1 MPLSADAAILRS
13 KDVCYRNRIM
23 SIYEDEKYLSENE
36 TWHIEDSPWKAA
48 QILKL
53 LNRQDTLPVF
63 DTVCEV
69 GCGAGEILV
78 QLSRQLPDNCTF
90 VGYDISPQLQAMWK
104 ERESEKVRF
113 LRQDFLKST
122 NFYDVLMFIDIIE
135 HIEDYIGFL
144 RHIKDRGR
152 YKIFN
157 FPLEIFAIKAL
168 MGHKYLDSRAKY
180 GHIHYFNKD
189 ICLSVLEDLDFEIL
203 DYFYAPSAIDL
214 SSTSTSITTLSRM
227 AKFPR
232 ILLSKFSTDFTAKL
246 LGGYSLFILAK

>member
-1 MPLSADAAILRS
+1 LPAGAAILRS
-13 KDVCYRNRIM
+13 KGVCPRKKIM
-23 SIYEDEKYLSENE
+23 SIYEDKKYLSENK
-36 TWHIEDSPWKAA
+36 TWHIEDSPWKAG
-48 QILKL
+48 QILTL
-53 LNRQDTLPVF
+53 INRQNIKPAF

-78 QLSRQLPDNCTF
+78 QLSRQLPDDCTF
-90 VGYDISPQLQAMWK
+90 VGYDISPQLQDMWK
-104 ERESEKVRF
+104 ERESERVSF
-113 LRQDFLKST
+113 ICQDFLTSKD
-122 NFYDVLMFIDIIE
+122 FYDVLMFIDIIE

-144 RHIKDRGR
+144 RKIKDKGH

-157 FPLEIFAIKAL
+157 FPLEIFAAKAL
-168 MGHKYLDSRAKY
+168 MGHKYIGSRAKY

>member
-1 MPLSADAAILRS
+1 
-13 KDVCYRNRIM
+13 M
-23 SIYEDEKYLSENE
+23 SIYEDEKYLGENK
-36 TWHIEDSPWKAA
+36 TWHIEDSPWKAT

-53 LNRQDTLPVF
+53 INDH
-63 DTVCEV
+63 DIGAAIGSVCEV

-78 QLSRQLPDNCTF
+78 QLSRQLPNDCTF
-90 VGYDISPQLQAMWK
+90 AGYDISPQLQDMWRQ
-104 ERESEKVRF
+104 RENDRIKF
-113 LRQDFLKST
+113 IRQDFLESKD
-122 NFYDVLMFIDIIE
+122 FYDVLMFIDIIE

-144 RHIKDRGR
+144 RKIKDRGR

-157 FPLEIFAIKAL
+157 FPLEIFAVKAL
-168 MGHKYLDSRAKY
+168 LGHKYLHSRAKY

-189 ICLSVLEDLDFEIL
+189 ICLSLLKELDFEIV
-203 DYFYAPSAIDL
+203 DYFYAPGAIDL

-232 ILLSKFSTDFTAKL
+232 ILLSKFSTDLTAKS